1 MEIETNVLALSIVA
15 SFLVGIAVPNLMRYI
30 NERNPEVLTRNKLK
44 KFGLPI
50 GDKRFS
56 HIFTHKKDKRI
67 EIANVVL
74 KELQP
79 VFERDNNKIDNAM
92 EDIDEIKR
100 RLNRV
105 QAKIRDMGTEAETE
119 VFSKTHLTP
128 IMADLRLQGEKL
140 GAALSSKIMISNQIL
155 FIEQVVQ
162 GHDRKKVWDILEG
175 GPFGEIDKEM
185 LVDKAITPLR
195 DALALDQADARAIN
209 KKWIQLKD

>member
-1 MEIETNVLALSIVA
+1 M
-15 SFLVGIAVPNLMRYI
+15 
-30 NERNPEVLTRNKLK
+30 
-44 KFGLPI
+44 
-50 GDKRFS
+50 D
-56 HIFTHKKDKRI
+56 
-67 EIANVVL
+67 
-74 KELQP
+74 
-79 VFERDNNKIDNAM
+79 
-92 EDIDEIKR
+92 
-100 RLNRV
+100 
-105 QAKIRDMGTEAETE
+105 TEAETE

-175 GPFGEIDKEM
+175 GPFEKIDKEM